1 MAKRFTDTDK
11 WKDEWFCNLTAT
23 QKLLWFYIC
32 DECDGAGVW
41 KVNLKLASFC
51 IGVEV
56 VTADLAA
63 FEWGKRIIDLGNGRL
78 WITGFLKFQYTTLS
92 PKNKAHIG
100 MMRTIV
106 RDIGSLPLEGE
117 TKNLVQSFRDIAN
130 RPSVDSQE
138 SLDSASCEG
147 RLTPQVKVKVKVKA
161 SSSEGGAGE
170 TKPSLTQ
177 APLEALFSTWLG
189 TLKHFKIE
197 RSLSESEKLE
207 IARATQRHGTE
218 ITDLALYGARYEA
231 KTDNFDPRQHVSIQR
246 VLKPDRNGVSR
257 LDKFANLGAANQ
269 SVNKPE
275 RVWDPKTKTYV
286 EVSS

>member
-170 TKPSLTQ
+170 TKSTEQHPLAAIWNQHSVALPKIRGMSVTRKKAADSRWKENPNPSHWVEIVTRLAKSEFCNGKNDRGWKADFDFLIQPETQ
-177 APLEALFSTWLG
+177 NKALEGKYDDRTSSSINTVP
-189 TLKHFKIE
+189 I
-197 RSLSESEKLE
+197 KLE
-207 IARATQRHGTE
+207 
-218 ITDLALYGARYEA
+218 
-231 KTDNFDPRQHVSIQR
+231 
-246 VLKPDRNGVSR
+246 GV
-257 LDKFANLGAANQ
+257 
-269 SVNKPE
+269 
-275 RVWDPKTKTYV
+275 
-286 EVSS
+286 